1 MRYLAVDPGGVRMGL
16 ALGEGGSGV
25 VTPLAVLPYRGAKD
39 AARVVAEEAQRLQA
53 EAVVVGLPTSVDG
66 ERTPACARSEK
77 LARELEGLGLTVHLQ
92 PEHLTT
98 DEARRR
104 ARAAGLA
111 PGSPVDHLAAQV
123 ILEEFLGSRS

>member
-1 MRYLAVDPGGVRMGL
+1 MGL
-16 ALGEGGSGV
+16 ALGERESRV
-25 VTPLAVLPYRGAKD
+25 VTPLAVLPYRGARD
-39 AARVVAEEAQRLQA
+39 AARVVAEEVERLRA
-53 EAVVVGLPTSVDG
+53 EAVVVGLPTSADG
-66 ERTPACARSEK
+66 DRTPACARSEK
-77 LARELEGLGLTVHLQ
+77 LARELEKLGLTVHLQ